1 MTRTAHDRF
10 AKEYFQQVLGN
21 LGEVEISL
29 EIRDEVRQVD
39 VWFVPAAS
47 PESDP
52 ENLGL
57 LGKMISSHCL
67 IEPFRNQ
74 PSKTEIRN
82 CMLKLFAFHGKLQ
95 RDARR
100 ESDSLTEDELPSL
113 WILATSASAA
123 LLNSFGAKPKP
134 NWPQGVYCLD
144 EALKTNIIVINQLPQ
159 TPETLW
165 LRILGKGKTQERAI
179 NELIALP
186 ESAPKKSDILEL
198 LFSLRIT
205 IETQE
210 DLTEDDR
217 ELLMY
222 LSPAYLERR
231 EAILWEG
238 RQEGIAVGLREG
250 LREGLQEGRQEGRQE
265 GKKEGEVALIMRQLY
280 RRLGAIDPMLTEGIR
295 ELSIQDLEDLGVD
308 LLDFATPEDLVAW
321 LDERSQ

>member
-1 MTRTAHDRF
+1 
-10 AKEYFQQVLGN
+10 
-21 LGEVEISL
+21 
-29 EIRDEVRQVD
+29 
-39 VWFVPAAS
+39 
-47 PESDP
+47 
-52 ENLGL
+52 
-57 LGKMISSHCL
+57 
-67 IEPFRNQ
+67 
-74 PSKTEIRN
+74 
-82 CMLKLFAFHGKLQ
+82 MLKLFAFHGKLQ

-100 ESDSLTEDELPSL
+100 DARRESQSLTEDELPSL

-123 LLNSFGAKPKP
+123 LLNSFGAKTQAK
-134 NWPQGVYCLD
+134 LD

-205 IETQE
+205 IEKQKE
-210 DLTEDDR
+210 LTEDDR

-231 EAILWEG
+231 QAILWEG
-238 RQEGIAVGLREG
+238 RQEGIAIGIW
-250 LREGLQEGRQEGRQE
+250 EGRQEGRQE
-265 GKKEGEVALIMRQLY
+265 ERKEGEVALIMRLLY
-280 RRLGAIDPMLTEGIR
+280 RRLGAIEPMLTERIQ
-295 ELSIQDLEDLGVD
+295 ELSIQDLEALGVE

-321 LDERSQ
+321 LDERSLEF